1 VVTLRFPFA
10 TALCRLLA
18 SIVLTSSGLLPIMA
32 GEPTNPPRPLLRLPG
47 WIEALNPSAAPP
59 EQRTATA
66 AAAREAREILQVT
79 GESAAQRPSPQRTL
93 QNQKGGQTQAGSRS
107 DAAPTPWLQRLRP
120 DRIGLLSRLV
130 GEEPTAQ
137 RQPAEPS
144 RSAPTEP
151 RSMPTDQAA
160 IAPAA
165 AAPAAILEPEEM
177 EVQTADAPTPDT
189 PPTPAKAAAVTEPD
203 VPLVAEEPTPEPTPE
218 PTVTQQTADM
228 PAAVEEMPTL
238 AIDAAS
244 FRGALPGTT
253 TRQELEADW
262 GPGEAY
268 EDDDGTTG
276 LAWSIE
282 PFERVEVAFSGD
294 VVRSIRIR
302 LSEPVAVAELAQQL
316 EISDLRTV
324 AVLDEQGAA
333 IGEIYPERGV
343 ILTLKAGTNAA
354 NAIMIEPLDP
364 DAFVLRAEG
373 EIGTCA
379 ANAVADLLYAIE
391 IDPTHL
397 RAHQLL
403 LALSTEDG
411 RWKEAL
417 ALAEAAGRLEPD
429 DVWTQIKHAGILV
442 TLERPDE
449 ARDVLES
456 LQARPQVPPLVAA
469 QAQRLLGRAALA
481 DKDPDE
487 QAAVEYF
494 AEAIRRAAPLSSGTP
509 GPLQAVATEVVLDAH
524 LGTALAIARGTW
536 QQKARVIPKWITRS
550 ETLVKDFAGT
560 VDEKAVLEFQLCRGV
575 LAAAAGT
582 TEAIDPT
589 PWVKRLLEYRESIDG
604 TIADPWRRRQIDWQ
618 VGLALGDALTASRK
632 RGDVED
638 MLDNAT
644 LTAAYLERGAKRRD
658 LTPSERRDMGELMFR
673 IGILYSLQ
681 KGDHATAVTW
691 FDRVVPLWENDAGL
705 ADSEPGRMG
714 ESYVSMA
721 ISYWQ
726 VDRRE
731 DAVALSRRGVDLM
744 VAAVD
749 GKTLEERALA
759 VAYGNLATMYAEQGD
774 DRQARTYAEMAS
786 RAEASGTMLR

>member
-1 VVTLRFPFA
+1 VATLRSSVSSTP
-10 TALCRLLA
+10 CRLIAVLV
-18 SIVLTSSGLLPIMA
+18 IVSSGALPTPA
-32 GEPTNPPRPLLRLPG
+32 AEPTTPPRPLLRLR
-47 WIEALNPSAAPP
+47 P
-59 EQRTATA
+59 E
-66 AAAREAREILQVT
+66 
-79 GESAAQRPSPQRTL
+79 
-93 QNQKGGQTQAGSRS
+93 
-107 DAAPTPWLQRLRP
+107 RL
-120 DRIGLLSRLV
+120 GLLSRLL
-130 GEEPTAQ
+130 GEEPAAQ
-137 RQPAEPS
+137 SQAGDARQPAPAQP
-144 RSAPTEP
+144 RSAPLDKG
-151 RSMPTDQAA
+151 SA
-160 IAPAA
+160 APAA
-165 AAPAAILEPEEM
+165 EARAAILEPEEI
-177 EVQTADAPTPDT
+177 
-189 PPTPAKAAAVTEPD
+189 PAANAAALDAFPSEPD
-203 VPLVAEEPTPEPTPE
+203 VPLAADEPVPAAATP
-218 PTVTQQTADM
+218 VVKQAADR

-262 GPGEAY
+262 GPGEVY
-268 EDDDGTTG
+268 QDDDGTTG

-282 PFERVEVAFSGD
+282 PFERVEVAFVGD

-302 LSEPVAVAELAQQL
+302 LSEPVAVAELAEQL

-343 ILTLKAGTNAA
+343 ILTLKTGTKAA

-397 RAHQLL
+397 RAHRLL
-403 LALSTEDG
+403 LSLSTEDG
-411 RWKEAL
+411 RWKDAL
-417 ALAEAAGRLEPD
+417 TLAETASRLDPD

-442 TLERPDE
+442 TLERPTE

-456 LQARPQVPPLVAA
+456 IQARPQLPPLVAA

-481 DKDPDE
+481 DKEPDE

-494 AEAIRRAAPLSSGTP
+494 AEAIRRAVPLAAGKP
-509 GPLQAVATEVVLDAH
+509 GPLQAVATEVILDAH

-536 QQKARVIPKWITRS
+536 QQKARVIPKWISRS
-550 ETLVKDFAGT
+550 EALVKDFAGT
-560 VDEKAVLEFQLCRGV
+560 IDEKTVLELKLCRGV

-604 TIADPWRRRQIDWQ
+604 TITDPWRRRQIDWQ
-618 VGLALGDALTASRK
+618 VGLALGDALAAARL
-632 RGDVED
+632 RGEVED

-644 LTAAYLERGAKRRD
+644 LTAAYMERGAKRRD

-691 FDRVVPLWENDAGL
+691 FDRVVPMWEDDAGL

-749 GKTLEERALA
+749 AQTLDERSLA

-774 DRQARTYAEMAS
+774 ERQARTYSEMAT
-786 RAEASGTMLR
+786 RAEAAGTKLR

>member
-1 VVTLRFPFA
+1 MATLRSRFSS
-10 TALCRLLA
+10 TSCRLVA
-18 SIVLTSSGLLPIMA
+18 GIVLTSSGALALVA
-32 GEPTNPPRPLLRLPG
+32 AEPVTPPRPLLRLPA
-47 WIEALNPSAAPP
+47 WIEALDPSTAPRGP
-59 EQRTATA
+59 SPAHA
-66 AAAREAREILQVT
+66 AAARDTGDILQVA
-79 GESAAQRPSPQRTL
+79 GESPSGRPSSSR
-93 QNQKGGQTQAGSRS
+93 QAAPSTSGAATKPGSRGQPA
-107 DAAPTPWLQRLRP
+107 DTPWLQRLRP
-120 DRIGLLSRLV
+120 QRVGLLSRLM
-130 GEEPTAQ
+130 GDDAAERPPAAESPSPRPAPAQ
-137 RQPAEPS
+137 PRSAPPKRATPAAEPS
-144 RSAPTEP
+144 
-151 RSMPTDQAA
+151 
-160 IAPAA
+160 AA
-165 AAPAAILEPEEM
+165 AVLEPEEPSAA
-177 EVQTADAPTPDT
+177 ETAAADTVPDAEPATAPVEPDAPLAADEPVPAAETPV
-189 PPTPAKAAAVTEPD
+189 AKQAAD
-203 VPLVAEEPTPEPTPE
+203 R
-218 PTVTQQTADM
+218 

-253 TRQELEADW
+253 TRQELAADW

-268 EDDDGTTG
+268 ENDDGTTG

-282 PFERVEVAFSGD
+282 PFERVEVAFAGD

-324 AVLDEQGAA
+324 AVLDDQGTA

-343 ILTLKAGTNAA
+343 ILTLKPGTNAA

-379 ANAVADLLYAIE
+379 ANAVADLLYAVE
-391 IDPTHL
+391 IDPTHV
-397 RAHQLL
+397 RAHRLL
-403 LALSTEDG
+403 LALSSEDG
-411 RWKEAL
+411 RWQEAL
-417 ALAEAAGRLEPD
+417 KLAEAAGRLDPD
-429 DVWTQIKHAGILV
+429 DVWTQVKHAGILV
-442 TLERPDE
+442 ALERPAE
-449 ARDVLES
+449 ARDVIES
-456 LQARPQVPPLVAA
+456 LQARPQLPPLVAA

-481 DKDPDE
+481 DKEPDE
-487 QAAVEYF
+487 QAAVEHF
-494 AEAIRRAAPLSSGTP
+494 AEAIRRAMPLASGKP

-536 QQKARVIPKWITRS
+536 QQKARVIPKWIARS
-550 ETLVKDFAGT
+550 EAVVKDFTGT
-560 VDEKAVLEFQLCRGV
+560 VDEKTVLEIQLCRGA

-582 TEAIDPT
+582 TEALDPT

-618 VGLALGDALTASRK
+618 VGLALGDALTAAQK

-691 FDRVVPLWENDAGL
+691 FDRVVPHWEEDAGL
-705 ADSEPGRMG
+705 AANEPGRMG

-731 DAVALSRRGVDLM
+731 DALALSRRGVDLM

-749 GKTLEERALA
+749 GKTLDERALA
-759 VAYGNLATMYAEQGD
+759 VAYGNLATMYAEEGD
-774 DRQARTYAEMAS
+774 ERQARTYAEMAS
-786 RAEASGTMLR
+786 RAEASGTTLR